1 MKTLIRIIF
10 LVLAIMLMALT
21 IITNAD
27 LIATVPNQ
35 PTTSTEAESEKAASS
50 NSLLRGTKSRFLASR
65 RPLTCDKNPKVC
77 YAKGSAGSDCCKKKC
92 VDLSSDRVNC
102 GRCGKKCKFSELC
115 CKGRCV
121 NPRSDKR
128 NCGSCNNR
136 CNKGSSCVYGMCSY
150 A

>member
-27 LIATVPNQ
+27 LTATPNQ
-35 PTTSTEAESEKAASS
+35 PTTSTEAESEKA
-50 NSLLRGTKSRFLASR
+50 TKSRFLASR
-65 RPLTCDKNPKVC
+65 RPLTCDKYPKVC

-115 CKGRCV
+115 CKGRNDHV
-121 NPRSDKR
+121 
-128 NCGSCNNR
+128 
-136 CNKGSSCVYGMCSY
+136 VYSV
-150 A
+150 